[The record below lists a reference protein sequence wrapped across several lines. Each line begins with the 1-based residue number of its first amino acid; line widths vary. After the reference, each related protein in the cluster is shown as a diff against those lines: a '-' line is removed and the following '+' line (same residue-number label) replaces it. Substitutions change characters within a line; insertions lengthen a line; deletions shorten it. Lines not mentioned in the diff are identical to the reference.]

1 MGKKIAIEPVTRV
14 EGHGKVTIYLDKEG
28 KVEKAQFQGL
38 EFRGFE
44 KFCEGRTVWE
54 MPVITTRICGTC
66 PVSHHLASVKACEDL
81 LNVKPPPTAEALR
94 ELMHMGQFIHNAALH
109 FYFFSAPDLL
119 FGYDAPVAKRNI
131 VGIVKEKP
139 ELAKKA
145 IKLRRI
151 GQEIIEK
158 VGGRSIHPVAAIP
171 GGMTKPLSHE
181 DRYFLVN
188 KVKEASELATL
199 ALEVGKDLLLN
210 RSKNLLNDAA
220 SQKTKFLG
228 LVNKK
233 ALDLYQGELRLIDEA
248 GKVLEEFPAVSYLDY
263 IAEKVMDDSYLK
275 LPYYK
280 IAGWP
285 KGIYRVGP
293 LARVNVADKIT
304 TPQAQKE
311 LLEFKK
317 IGNGKPVQKPLYYHY
332 ARLIELIYAVE
343 MAEKL
348 LEDDMIVSEDVRV
361 PIKRRADAFEFQASQ
376 DEFEGV
382 GVIEAPR
389 GTLIHHYWADKLGK
403 LTRVNLIVA
412 TVHNNAGMNQSV
424 AEVAKEHIRN
434 SQVSEEAL
442 NRIEMV
448 IRAYDPCLSCS
459 THSIEVKEASIGG
472 AEKK

>member
-1 MGKKIAIEPVTRV
+1 MSKKIVVEPVTRI

-28 KVEKAQFQGL
+28 KVDRAQFHGL

-44 KFCEGRTVWE
+44 KFCEGRMVWE

-81 LNVKPPPTAEALR
+81 FSVKPPPAAEALR

-119 FGYDAPVAKRNI
+119 FGYDASVVKRNI

-158 VGGRSIHPVAAIP
+158 VGGRSIHPVTAIP
-171 GGMTKPLSHE
+171 GGMTKPLSHK
-181 DRYFLVN
+181 DRYILIN
-188 KVKEASELATL
+188 QVKEAWELATL

-210 RSKNLLNDAA
+210 RSKDLLSDAA
-220 SQKTKFLG
+220 SQKTKFMG
-228 LVNKK
+228 LVNQG
-233 ALDLYQGELRLIDEA
+233 ALDLYRGEIRLVEET
-248 GKVLEEFPAVSYLDY
+248 GKVIEEFPATSYLDY
-263 IAEKVMDDSYLK
+263 ITEKIMDDSYLK

-280 IAGWP
+280 KAGWP
-285 KGIYRVGP
+285 QGIYRVGP

-304 TPQAQKE
+304 TPQAQEE
-311 LLEFKK
+311 LIEFKK

-343 MAEKL
+343 RAKEL
-348 LEDDMIVSEDVRV
+348 LGDDLIVSEDVRV
-361 PIKRRADAFEFQASQ
+361 PIKRGADVFEFQGGQ
-376 DEFEGV
+376 DELEGV
-382 GVIEAPR
+382 GVVEAPR
-389 GTLIHHYWADKLGK
+389 GVLIHHYWADQVGK

-412 TVHNNAGMNQSV
+412 TVHNNAGINQSV
-424 AEVAKEHIRN
+424 AEVAKEHVRN
-434 SQVSEEAL
+434 GQVNEGAL
-442 NRIEMV
+442 NRIEVV
-448 IRAYDPCLSCS
+448 IRAYDPCISCS
-459 THSIEVKEASIGG
+459 THSIEVKGASIGRTEG
-472 AEKK
+472 R